1 MGRNQMNRSILD
13 EFEADELELARRLW
27 GLCRNPSPEL
37 VQRVRAISGRPDQIP
52 AAGPGLGLH
61 FAGSKPV
68 LTALTVLLII
78 IGLFFASPA
87 AQATL
92 GQFEKIIGQIHL
104 TILDVL
110 PRRTDPIFVES
121 TPVSLA
127 DAEAAAPFKWM
138 SPAYLPA
145 GLASKAREVY
155 VIDLESPIVKL
166 LWRDAAGGFVQLS
179 IHQANGETSQI
190 ENVIG
195 AQSSDTILINGQEA
209 AIIYGG
215 WDETNRTWSHQDRLV
230 TIIWVVDRVQ
240 YNLLSYST
248 LVSPAEL
255 KAMAQSV
262 Q

>member
-1 MGRNQMNRSILD
+1 MNRSILD
-13 EFEADELELARRLW
+13 GFKAEELELAQQLWELRRQ
-27 GLCRNPSPEL
+27 PSPEL
-37 VQRVRAISGRPDQIP
+37 ARRVQAIPGRPDRLR
-52 AAGPGLGLH
+52 PGLLGV
-61 FAGSKPV
+61 GSRPALAV
-68 LTALTVLLII
+68 LAALLVVA
-78 IGLFFASPA
+78 GLFFASPA

-110 PRRTDPIFVES
+110 PRRTNPIVVES

-127 DAEAAAPFKWM
+127 EARAAVPFELTK
-138 SPAYLPA
+138 PAYVPA
-145 GLASKAREVY
+145 GLAAEAQVY
-155 VIDLESPIVKL
+155 VIELESPIVKF

-179 IHQANGETSQI
+179 IHRAGDETSQI

-195 AQSSDTILINGQEA
+195 SESSDTILINGQEA

-215 WDETNRTWSHQDRLV
+215 WDETSRTWSHQDRLV
-230 TIIWVVDRVQ
+230 TIIWVADGVQ

-248 LVSPAEL
+248 LISRAEL
-255 KAMAQSV
+255 RAMAESV